1 MKTLIFQ
8 RLFKHAFEL
17 MKKQSFIIRYSAS
30 FLFVLLLL
38 GAGETYAQPVDS
50 ELREQQ
56 RALFKKAEYAAKRG
70 RLGEY
75 RLLLDRLEGYPL
87 VPYLELARLEQVG
100 YLANEDK
107 VLRFLEKYDN
117 TPLDWQLRQP
127 WLTYLA
133 QEKEYA
139 RFIRDFRYPGTL
151 THRCQFIQ
159 AQRIK
164 GLEDGPFK
172 RRVDAIWEHGFSLPS
187 ACDPVLNEWQ
197 SLGARTDD
205 KVWARIQLA
214 AEHGNPTLIPYLTNL
229 LPKLQHYLGEFYH
242 KVRYSPAAIEDRS
255 WLKGRYPDKEAEI
268 VAFALIKLIWR
279 DEAIALRS
287 YKQLSKELPFTKAQK
302 QRIAQ
307 EFAVA
312 LSLEAHPEARVWQ
325 DRVPVTALN
334 ERVLQWRLAVY
345 LNDQDFEGLRNAIQS
360 LPVAIREGNQWRYWL
375 ARAQEAT
382 GNELSAQKLYEDL
395 SDERHYYGFLAA
407 ARLQKPVNLEQET
420 LEVSVVQLEQIRN
433 YPGVQRAYE
442 LIQLERW
449 VDARREWNH
458 LLTQLDGEEQKV
470 AAYLA
475 SEWGWHD
482 QAIWTLAQIGHFD
495 AVGIR
500 FPLAYQDILSRA
512 SQAAGI
518 DENWAMAITRRES
531 NFRHDAYS
539 SAGARGLMQIL
550 PGTAKQLDK
559 KNNSWRQLNEP
570 AVNVRLGTY
579 YLGRLKHRF
588 SNNWLL
594 ATASY
599 NAGYYRVTEWLPDS
613 PVDAD
618 VWVETIPYHET
629 RDYVKAVLSYQQIYR
644 MLNGNEKN
652 LFEQVI
658 DMTIVDTE

>member
-1 MKTLIFQ
+1 
-8 RLFKHAFEL
+8 
-17 MKKQSFIIRYSAS
+17 MKKQSFIIRYSAPL
-30 FLFVLLLL
+30 FFVLFLLSS
-38 GAGETYAQPVDS
+38 GAVQSEPVDTKQ
-50 ELREQQ
+50 REQQ
-56 RALFKKAEYAAKRG
+56 RELFKKAEYAAKRG

-75 RLLLDRLEGYPL
+75 RLLLEKLEGYPL

-100 YLANEDK
+100 YLANEDR
-107 VLRFLEKYDN
+107 VLDFLEKYEK

-133 QEKEYA
+133 GQNEYS
-139 RFIRDFRYPGTL
+139 RFIRDFRHPGTL
-151 THRCQFIQ
+151 THRCQFIES
-159 AQRIK
+159 QRK
-164 GLEDGPFK
+164 TGLGDGPF
-172 RRVDAIWEHGFSLPS
+172 RRQVDAIWKHGFSLPS
-187 ACDPVLNEWQ
+187 ACDPILDEWTK
-197 SLGARTDD
+197 LGGRTEE
-205 KVWARIQLA
+205 KVWERLELA
-214 AEHGNPTLIPYLTNL
+214 AEHGNPTLLPYLTDL
-229 LPKLQHYLGEFYH
+229 LPELQQYLGEFYH
-242 KVRYSPAAIEDRS
+242 KVRYSPAAIEDGS
-255 WLKGRYPDKEAEI
+255 WYKGRYPGKEAQI
-268 VAFALIKLIWR
+268 VTYALTKLVWR
-279 DEAIALRS
+279 DENIALRS
-287 YKQLSKELPFTKAQK
+287 YKKLSSQLPFTEQ
-302 QRIAQ
+302 QEGRIAE

-312 LSLEAHPEARVWQ
+312 LSLNSHPEARVWH

-334 ERVLQWRLAVY
+334 ERVLQWRLAIY
-345 LNDQDFEGLRNAIQS
+345 LKDKDYEGLRDAIQS
-360 LPVAIREGNQWRYWL
+360 LPVAIRQGNQWRYWL
-375 ARAQEAT
+375 ARSQEVTGNALAAQE
-382 GNELSAQKLYEDL
+382 LYEDL

-407 ARLQKPVNLEQET
+407 ARLQKPVSLEQEK

-433 YPGVQRAYE
+433 HPSVQRAYE

-500 FPLAYQDILSRA
+500 FPLAYKDILGRA

-518 DENWAMAITRRES
+518 DESWALAITRRES

-550 PGTAKQLDK
+550 PGTAKQLDT
-559 KNNSWRQLNEP
+559 KNNSWRRLNDP
-570 AVNVRLGTY
+570 AVNVRLGTD
-579 YLGRLKHRF
+579 YLSRLKHRF
-588 SNNWLL
+588 ENNWLL

-599 NAGYYRVTEWLPDS
+599 NAGYYRVKEWLPDE
-613 PVDAD
+613 PVAAD

-644 MLNGNEKN
+644 MLGGNEDN
-652 LFEQVI
+652 LFEQVV